1 MPLDLLRQI
10 SSKALPMSLSDMES
24 IDKLRVLHAAG
35 HVLVQLPGVGAKR
48 QVARVLALTEL
59 GREALRQ
66 RGTAGG

>member
-1 MPLDLLRQI
+1 MPLELLRQI

>member
-1 MPLDLLRQI
+1 MPLELLRQI

-35 HVLVQLPGVGAKR
+35 YVLVQLPGVGAKR